1 MRIQCGFQLVRQ
13 RRSLHGL
20 DNPNFNKIRG
30 HVVRLRE
37 AYLGALNICQLR
49 PIPRAHLESIIE

>member
-20 DNPNFNKIRG
+20 DNPNSTRIRG

-37 AYLGALNICQLR
+37 AYLGALNTSQLR
-49 PIPRAHLESIIE
+49 PFHAPIMSL